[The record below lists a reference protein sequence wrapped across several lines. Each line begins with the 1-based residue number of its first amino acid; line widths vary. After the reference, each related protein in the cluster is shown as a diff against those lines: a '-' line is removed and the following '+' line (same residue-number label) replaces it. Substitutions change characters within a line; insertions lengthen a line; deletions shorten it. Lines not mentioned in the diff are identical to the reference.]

1 MSTTMRRKQVT
12 KKAIRRIAE
21 IKIQTFSL
29 RDTPQEY
36 IEKCITEED
45 EILSRQMRNI
55 AHEDCLIA
63 EFENDILDQKRERSG
78 KCY

>member
-1 MSTTMRRKQVT
+1 MRRKQVT

-29 RDTPQEY
+29 RDTPEEY
-36 IEKCITEED
+36 IAKCMAEED
-45 EILSRQMRNI
+45 EILSKQMRNI
-55 AHEDCLIA
+55 AHEDQVIA